1 MQALKRRFKRS
12 AEDEA
17 DDPDADI
24 QRGMWKNH
32 KLLPPAL
39 PAKVRYWDPL
49 LLICSLYFFVTLP
62 LILGIETA
70 AAVFLVPRTPGWLV
84 AVWALCLAVLL
95 GGLAGTSCRDPGVL
109 RRQREA
115 PPAEDGKE
123 VWRWSDQAQTYRP
136 PSAQYD
142 ADCGVVIEGFDH
154 VCPWTGTAIGKRNMC
169 AFKTFTSC
177 LLVNII
183 VLSALAAFGVRAG
196 LRSRYDPS
204 STESEGA
211 DDAAE

>member
-1 MQALKRRFKRS
+1 MCGPLGARRLGHLAVLNAHARPDGATKLRCVVGPCWPFTAL
-12 AEDEA
+12 
-17 DDPDADI
+17 
-24 QRGMWKNH
+24 
-32 KLLPPAL
+32 
-39 PAKVRYWDPL
+39 
-49 LLICSLYFFVTLP
+49 VTLP